1 MAKYNQPSSHLAELL
16 AGMVTDYQQNDGNQD
31 VPEKAVEA
39 DGSTSTTVVSAP
51 VTVTI
56 APVADKEEVPGK
68 QLEEPTEDVE
78 PETAQKSVKLKN
90 DNFVFFKKADLR
102 PQEQQTETAP
112 DEGITVPDTESEQ
125 VLEEQAVSADPT
137 IEDIPADLPEVPA
150 VTIETVAEVPPAPE
164 TPPSATHLTP
174 PETAP
179 VETAPII
186 VPDIPADILTPQPE
200 QPEETDPTEAALPLE
215 PDMNT
220 QHQESV
226 APSVT
231 ESEKL
236 MSAAV
241 LGEGLAAPAEPH
253 PLVEKMAVEA
263 VRLNASDIFISTGFA
278 PSFKIDS
285 VLTPA
290 PVKALERDEAAK
302 IVFSTMNKAQRAQFA
317 QDLELNYSLQAKN
330 GVRFRVNAYH
340 EQGRIGMVMRRI
352 TTEISTVDDLFL
364 PQALKDLSM
373 MPRGLIILAGAT
385 GSGKSTSMAAMLDWR
400 NEHAAGHIVTIE
412 DPIEYIH
419 RPKKSIITHR
429 EVGIDTLSWSN
440 AVQSAMRQAPDVVCV
455 GEVRNALSLEYAM
468 QLAQTGHLC
477 FFTIHASNAS
487 QAVERILNLFPEERH
502 QQVLMDLALNLVCII
517 GQRLVIKKG
526 GKGRRAI
533 VDLLINT
540 PAMQDY
546 VFKGQYLE
554 MRQLMEK
561 AEQDGMQT
569 FDQDLFNLYCDE
581 IIDYDEALRQA
592 ESVNDL
598 RLRIKL
604 YEEGRATEHIFDRV
618 EDLNLM

>member
-1 MAKYNQPSSHLAELL
+1 MSTHKQPSSDLTALL
-16 AGMVTDYQQNDGNQD
+16 ADMVTDYQHHDES
-31 VPEKAVEA
+31 VAVEEA
-39 DGSTSTTVVSAP
+39 GAPAAAAVTPSPVKVTLVSEQTVVEAAPAAAVKSA
-51 VTVTI
+51 
-56 APVADKEEVPGK
+56 
-68 QLEEPTEDVE
+68 
-78 PETAQKSVKLKN
+78 
-90 DNFVFFKKADLR
+90 
-102 PQEQQTETAP
+102 
-112 DEGITVPDTESEQ
+112 
-125 VLEEQAVSADPT
+125 
-137 IEDIPADLPEVPA
+137 PA
-150 VTIETVAEVPPAPE
+150 VTAAPVSIPDVPQQDAAAVPPQAP
-164 TPPSATHLTP
+164 S
-174 PETAP
+174 
-179 VETAPII
+179 VEAAPIV
-186 VPDIPADILTPQPE
+186 VPDIPADALISQPAQPE
-200 QPEETDPTEAALPLE
+200 SNEAAPSPEPVMSTQPVPDTVGHPSAETD
-215 PDMNT
+215 
-220 QHQESV
+220 
-226 APSVT
+226 
-231 ESEKL
+231 KL

-241 LGEGLAAPAEPH
+241 LGEGLAAPVEPH
-253 PLVEKMAVEA
+253 PLIEKMAVEA
-263 VRLNASDIFISTGFA
+263 VRLNASDIFISTGFP

-290 PVKALERDEAAK
+290 PVKALGRDEAAK

-330 GVRFRVNAYH
+330 GVRFRVNSYH

-385 GSGKSTSMAAMLDWR
+385 GSGKSTSMAAMIDWR

-419 RPKKSIITHR
+419 HPKKSIITHR

>member
-1 MAKYNQPSSHLAELL
+1 MNTHKQPSSHLTELL
-16 AGMVTDYQQNDGNQD
+16 ADMVTDYQHHDEAAAEDGT
-31 VPEKAVEA
+31 PPAAETAVK
-39 DGSTSTTVVSAP
+39 TTLTSAP
-51 VTVTI
+51 VTVTVTRQPAAEPLAGTTETGASVEVPAAASAPRAQTVVAAVAKT
-56 APVADKEEVPGK
+56 APVAVPDM
-68 QLEEPTEDVE
+68 P
-78 PETAQKSVKLKN
+78 PP
-90 DNFVFFKKADLR
+90 ADLT
-102 PQEQQTETAP
+102 PPATPVVDEAP
-112 DEGITVPDTESEQ
+112 ITVPD
-125 VLEEQAVSADPT
+125 V
-137 IEDIPADLPEVPA
+137 PADALITPPPPPQEH
-150 VTIETVAEVPPAPE
+150 AEAAFPTEPLMSTPSAPE
-164 TPPSATHLTP
+164 GLGR
-174 PETAP
+174 
-179 VETAPII
+179 
-186 VPDIPADILTPQPE
+186 PA
-200 QPEETDPTEAALPLE
+200 EA
-215 PDMNT
+215 
-220 QHQESV
+220 
-226 APSVT
+226 
-231 ESEKL
+231 EKL
-236 MSAAV
+236 MSAAI

-253 PLVEKMAVEA
+253 PLIEKMAVEA
-263 VRLNASDIFISTGFA
+263 VRLNASDIFISTGFP

-285 VLTPA
+285 ILTPA
-290 PVKALERDEAAK
+290 PVKPLERDEAAK

-330 GVRFRVNAYH
+330 GVRFRVNSYH

-364 PQALKDLSM
+364 PQALKDLAM

-581 IIDYDEALRQA
+581 IIDYEEALRQA